1 MKLFTLGVHVRAIF
15 NLALGLAFCLLAAPA
30 SWAQQSTSATPQSA
44 AASQASAGASAQNS
58 ADPNAPAAKE
68 DIQRYLD
75 AMDTPEM
82 MKKMMA
88 AMTQQMHRIVHE
100 QVQKQSNLPADF
112 EAREDKVM
120 DDMFKDFPVQELIDV
135 MIPVYQKHFTKG
147 DVDGLVAFYSSPT
160 GKKVLK
166 EMPAIMSES
175 MQSASGVV
183 QKLMADANERVK
195 IQIAEEIKK
204 DDAGVKKDPA
214 PAATAPTPTPN

>member
-1 MKLFTLGVHVRAIF
+1 MKLFTLGVHFRAVF
-15 NLALGLAFCLLAAPA
+15 NLALGFVFCLQFAPA
-30 SWAQQSTSATPQSA
+30 SWAQQSASASPQSA
-44 AASQASAGASAQNS
+44 AASQQSAGASAQNA
-58 ADPNAPAAKE
+58 ADPNAPASKE

-88 AMTQQMHRIVHE
+88 AMTQQMHKIVHE
-100 QVQKQSNLPADF
+100 QVKKQPNLPADF

-160 GKKVLK
+160 GQKVLK

-195 IQIAEEIKK
+195 IQIAEQMKK
-204 DDAGVKKDPA
+204 DDAGAGAKKD
-214 PAATAPTPTPN
+214 ATPAPTPN

>member
-1 MKLFTLGVHVRAIF
+1 MKPLTLGVHVRAIF
-15 NLALGLAFCLLAAPA
+15 NLALGFAFCLLAAPA
-30 SWAQQSTSATPQSA
+30 SWAQQSASATPQSA
-44 AASQASAGASAQNS
+44 AASQPSAGASAQNG
-58 ADPNAPAAKE
+58 ADAPASRE

-82 MKKMMA
+82 MKKMMT

-100 QVQKQSNLPADF
+100 QVQKQSKLPADF
-112 EAREDKVM
+112 EAREDKIM

-204 DDAGVKKDPA
+204 DDAGAGTKKDAA
-214 PAATAPTPTPN
+214 PAAAPTPTPN